1 MIIGPVSN
9 PILGKGGHRTMI
21 PIEFLEDYLIDQ
33 EDGLKKLLTWFLNL
47 VMQLEAMEQIDAEP
61 YQRVDSRK
69 AHRNGYKERS
79 LKTRVGELKL
89 KKPQFREISFAT
101 KVFDRYSRVEK
112 ALINAVIESYLQGVS
127 TRRVQDIVSRL
138 GVEDLSASS
147 VSRISRELDGRVEEF
162 LKRPIEHS
170 IPYLFVDASYFKV
183 RTDSRYIT
191 KAFLVVTAV
200 RDDGYREILGARIAD
215 GEDELF
221 WTGLFDDL
229 KDRGLSGVKLVVSDG
244 HKGIQKA
251 VEKSFLGASWQMCHV
266 HFVRAVLRNVAKK
279 YQKEIAD
286 KLKIALDDENKMHE
300 LVLDLE
306 GRGYSKSAGTIE
318 HFQFSLWNYKS
329 FPRNHWRRI
338 RTTNGLERINK
349 ELKRRTR
356 VVGAFP
362 SDQSFMR
369 LGASILIDI
378 NEEWMTTKKYLSMDT
393 D

>member
-1 MIIGPVSN
+1 
-9 PILGKGGHRTMI
+9 MI
-21 PIEFLEDYLIDQ
+21 PKDLLEDYFIDQ

-47 VMQLEAMEQIDAEP
+47 VMQFEAMEQIDAEP
-61 YQRVDSRK
+61 YQRVGSRK
-69 AHRNGYKERS
+69 AYRNGYKERS
-79 LKTRVGELKL
+79 LKTRVGELTL
-89 KKPQFREISFAT
+89 KKPQFREIPFQT
-101 KVFDRYSRVEK
+101 KVFDRYSRVER

-138 GVEDLSASS
+138 GIEELSASS
-147 VSRISRELDGRVEEF
+147 VSRIAKELDEKVEEF
-162 LKRPIEHS
+162 LKRPIEHPV
-170 IPYLFVDASYFKV
+170 PYLFVDASYFKV
-183 RTDSRYIT
+183 RTNSRYVT
-191 KAFLVVTAV
+191 KAFLIVTGI

-221 WTGLFDDL
+221 WSGLFQDL
-229 KDRGLSGVKLVVSDG
+229 TDRGLSGVELVISDG

-266 HFVRAVLRNVAKK
+266 HLVRAVLRNVAKK
-279 YQKEIAD
+279 YHKEIAD
-286 KLKIALDDENKMHE
+286 KIKIALEDETKTHE
-300 LVLDLE
+300 LILE
-306 GRGYSKSAGTIE
+306 LESRGYSKAADTLE
-318 HFQFSLWNYKS
+318 RFRFSLWNYRS
-329 FPRNHWRRI
+329 FSREHWRRI

-362 SDQSFMR
+362 SDRSFMR
-369 LGASILIDI
+369 LGVSILIDI